1 MLLVLP
7 FDCQRD
13 VCPIKF
19 DEFMVRS
26 KVISET
32 FITKLDKEICSSQY
46 QALIILLIIEVDDKD
61 VSIVVGLGP
70 KINREGM
77 MVDNRRKR

>member
-1 MLLVLP
+1 MLLVFP
-7 FDCQRD
+7 FNCQRD
-13 VCPIKF
+13 VCPIEF

-26 KVISET
+26 KVVSET

-46 QALIILLIIEVDDKD
+46 QTLIILLIIEVDNKNI
-61 VSIVVGLGP
+61 SIVVRLGP

-77 MVDNRRKR
+77 MEDNR